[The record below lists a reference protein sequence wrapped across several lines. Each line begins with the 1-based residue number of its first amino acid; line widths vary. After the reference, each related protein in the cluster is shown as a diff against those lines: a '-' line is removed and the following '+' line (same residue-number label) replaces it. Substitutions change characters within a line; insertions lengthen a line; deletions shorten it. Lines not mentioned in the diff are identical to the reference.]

1 MSNTTHQ
8 FDAIILGGGIAGLW
22 LLSLLRNQGFEAIL
36 LEKDELGAGQTFASQ
51 GMIHG
56 GIKYSLAG
64 AMTGASESIAD
75 MPSRWRS
82 CLAGTDT
89 VNLEGVCVLSDA
101 YYMFSDA
108 RFSSKLTAFFGSKAI
123 EGRVTPVP

>member
-36 LEKDELGAGQTFASQ
+36 LEKESLGSGQTFASQ

-75 MPSRWRS
+75 MP
-82 CLAGTDT
+82 
-89 VNLEGVCVLSDA
+89 
-101 YYMFSDA
+101 A
-108 RFSSKLTAFFGSKAI
+108 RAALHRQIS
-123 EGRVTPVP
+123 P